1 MLDVAGL
8 RTGRVRAAAGK
19 LLHMYAFPEK
29 TNGIH
34 MRPDVFLCVR
44 CLLCKRKPLLPP
56 LKKVDRVQKRR
67 LCPNVNQVVS
77 GQVVSGLLR
86 QDSNRKVSGNRVVF
100 RECKDSTGVV
110 FLGWDW
116 P

>member
-56 LKKVDRVQKRR
+56 SRR
-67 LCPNVNQVVS
+67 LTGSRKGDFAPMLIRSSPVRSSPVFS
-77 GQVVSGLLR
+77 GRTAIG
-86 QDSNRKVSGNRVVF
+86 K
-100 RECKDSTGVV
+100 
-110 FLGWDW
+110 
-116 P
+116 